1 MSEFLAAADAVIA
14 LDKALS
20 QTRRKLSEMDR
31 LILAVHTVA
40 GAQGW
45 RKGSP
50 KRKCLWAALH
60 SRHDAIK
67 LERLNK
73 TKKSKKTKNKSYRKI
88 STIRPR
94 SAST

>member
-1 MSEFLAAADAVIA
+1 MSKFIAAADAVIA

-20 QTRRKLSEMDR
+20 QTRRKFSDMDR
-31 LILAVHTVA
+31 LVLAVHVVA

-45 RKGSP
+45 RKGSD
-50 KRKCLWAALH
+50 KRKLLWTALH
-60 SRHDAIK
+60 SRCDAMK

-88 STIRPR
+88 STIRHR
-94 SAST
+94 NAST